1 MAGAPATSPLRLAAL
16 ASLVLWPA
24 ALLAGRWIGF
34 L

>member
-1 MAGAPATSPLRLAAL
+1 LRLRAQAL
-16 ASLVLWPA
+16 ASLVTWLG